1 MEKKQSAV
9 DWLVEQVNSS
19 EYQKAF
25 GQTYISIEII
35 EQAKEMEKEQMFDFA
50 KAFYRYA
57 SGPDSGAVYDE
68 DIQRF
73 CDKYWT
79 K

>member
-1 MEKKQSAV
+1 MEKKQTAV
-9 DWLVEQVNSS
+9 EWLWLKIQSDEKAHMMDYSEALQKEQ
-19 EYQKAF
+19 K
-25 GQTYISIEII
+25 
-35 EQAKEMEKEQMFDFA
+35 QMFDFA

-73 CDKYWT
+73 CDKHWT